1 MQELWQLG
9 AMSVYFDGA
18 ENDGGDNNSN
28 NDDSD
33 GSDDD
38 DDDDKKSADPLYKLL
53 FG

>member
-1 MQELWQLG
+1 MQELSQLG

-18 ENDGGDNNSN
+18 ENDDGDNNSN

-38 DDDDKKSADPLYKLL
+38 DDKKSADPLYKLL